1 MLPPKRN
8 RENVTIRERQDQGA
22 VGDKGFRA
30 VHGGED
36 LGNQDRLACLASRA
50 LHFIHNYL
58 QIRVQIYIATA
69 NHLREAIRGED
80 IQNYHRKG
88 DSFPIENT

>member
-1 MLPPKRN
+1 MKPVMMVSKTFQRAGRCQNLDFPVN
-8 RENVTIRERQDQGA
+8 TVTIRERQDQGA

-58 QIRVQIYIATA
+58 QI
-69 NHLREAIRGED
+69 
-80 IQNYHRKG
+80 
-88 DSFPIENT
+88 